1 LLDSKTTFQ
10 ILRYGLNG
18 FLLNGIGYCF
28 YLLATRYGLS
38 PILAVTILYPIGIIL
53 SFFTHKVL
61 TFKVVKSQKTSRE
74 LTTFITVYFL
84 GYLLNVTL
92 IYIFHNMLKLPHQV
106 IQFCSIII
114 VAFFLFCLNKFIVFN
129 VAINKS

>member
-1 LLDSKTTFQ
+1 MLGSKTTFQ

-18 FLLNGIGYCF
+18 VLLNGIGYCF
-28 YLLATRYGLS
+28 YLLATRYGLR

-53 SFFTHKVL
+53 SFFTHKVF
-61 TFKVVKSQKTSRE
+61 TFKVVKHQSTSKG
-74 LTTFITVYFL
+74 LITFVTVYFL
-84 GYLLNVTL
+84 GYLLNITL
-92 IYIFHNMLKLPHQV
+92 IYIFHNMFKFPHQV
-106 IQFCSIII
+106 VQFCSIII